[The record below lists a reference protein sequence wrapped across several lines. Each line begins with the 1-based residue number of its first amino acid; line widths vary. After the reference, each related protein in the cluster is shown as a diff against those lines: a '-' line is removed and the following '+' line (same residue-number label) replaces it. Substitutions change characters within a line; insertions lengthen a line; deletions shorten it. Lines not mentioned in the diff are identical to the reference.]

1 MARVDRHYLFS
12 IGRVRELEKSLLNS
26 THFDRVLEASD
37 PLAVLRSVG
46 FFETAEDH
54 EHLESVQLIFR
65 REREFNRRQLHELIA
80 DSPVEDMFRL
90 SCDVETLKRLLK
102 GKLTGAMSAAQAKE
116 ITVEEGK
123 FRLADLT
130 AVVYDGAQ
138 IGLPARIANAAKWTN
153 ELFQERPE
161 HALIDSRLDRALR
174 AEQIDIARQD
184 GSRFLTNYFQRL
196 SDVQNLA
203 VVMRRKWHRFGHI
216 PLKDALFETGT
227 LTASWF
233 EGVYDCGWESLATAF
248 KPTDYGKIVADAVA
262 DVENDAFLPLF
273 DAACANYLIELLH
286 SAKYLSSGLEPV
298 VALYL
303 ARDHELKL
311 VRMILA
317 GKVFGFAQD
326 ALRQRVKRLYID

>member
-65 REREFNRRQLHELIA
+65 REREFNRRLLHELIA
-80 DSPVEDMFRL
+80 DSPVEDIFL
-90 SCDVETLKRLLK
+90 LPCDVETLKRLLK

-116 ITVEEGK
+116 MTAEVGK
-123 FRLADLT
+123 FRLADLIA
-130 AVVYDGAQ
+130 AVYEGTQ
-138 IGLPARIANAAKWTN
+138 IGLPERIANAARWTK

-174 AEQIDIARQD
+174 AEQIELARQD
-184 GSRFLTNYFQRL
+184 RSRSLVNYFQRL
-196 SDVQNLA
+196 SDVQNIS
-203 VVMRRKWHRFGHI
+203 VVMRRKWHKFGHI
-216 PLKDALFETGT
+216 PLQDALFERGT
-227 LTASWF
+227 LTIAWF
-233 EGVYDCGWESLATAF
+233 ESVYDSGWESFATAF

-262 DVENDAFLPLF
+262 DVENDTFLPLF
-273 DAACANYLIELLH
+273 DVACANFLIELLH

-298 VALYL
+298 VAYYL

-317 GKVFGFAQD
+317 GKVFGFTQD